1 MPNIR
6 RCYNEKCKYNLYGI
20 CDGVDIVI
28 DSDGCCEDFS
38 PKKNE
43 EEKKR
48 PRSSGISMVDITI

>member
-6 RCYNEKCKYNLYGI
+6 RCYNEKCEYNLYGI

-43 EEKKR
+43 EEKEDQ
-48 PRSSGISMVDITI
+48 GVQA